1 MDEFLCYPAGRIIDW
16 FHLTPEQMTLRDE
29 PPGKLPRVFISC
41 SRGRRICRIWVGLK
55 YNRQTMFSLNRKW
68 PFQVIREAIVDY
80 YADSPWWLAK
90 PHDAAPSE

>member
-29 PPGKLPRVFISC
+29 PPGKL
-41 SRGRRICRIWVGLK
+41 RGFSFLVPGEGESVRIWVGLK